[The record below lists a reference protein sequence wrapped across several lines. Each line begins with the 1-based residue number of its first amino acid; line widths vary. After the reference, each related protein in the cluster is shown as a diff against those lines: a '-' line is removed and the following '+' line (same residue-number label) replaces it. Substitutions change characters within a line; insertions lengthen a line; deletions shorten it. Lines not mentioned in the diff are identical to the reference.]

1 MTIPEERVKR
11 ALLNVER
18 REVIEDLA
26 QINAAILHLLS
37 GGKSN
42 YDVAKNLSNDKETGY
57 SKTSDEILS
66 ALESRRQ
73 ERENRLKLL
82 SDDLALLGE
91 EP

>member
-18 REVIEDLA
+18 REVIKDLA

-42 YDVAKNLSNDKETGY
+42 YDVAKNLSDKETDY

-82 SDDLALLGE
+82 SDDLALLDE

>member
-11 ALLNVER
+11 ALINVER

-42 YDVAKNLSNDKETGY
+42 YDVAKNLSDKETDY

-66 ALESRRQ
+66 TLESRRQ